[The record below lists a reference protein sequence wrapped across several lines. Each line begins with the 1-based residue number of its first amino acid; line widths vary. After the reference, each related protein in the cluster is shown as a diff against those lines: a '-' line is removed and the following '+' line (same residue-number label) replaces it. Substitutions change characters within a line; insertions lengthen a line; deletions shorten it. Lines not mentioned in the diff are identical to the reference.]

1 MESKRAL
8 FFVAQMCPH
17 QQSNDVSVH
26 FLKDLFLRSFFPQ
39 TLPRSPRAK
48 SQNGKKK
55 STVNGTRKHP
65 ATYQT
70 NGLAATSS
78 KLLQDRLLLTWN
90 AQQTKNAGVVTWRSI
105 VHRDLLRNPVS
116 LLARLLGAGTTI
128 HFWLVVVP
136 GLGLLTIGVIWL
148 DLVVGVIRY
157 WSPSSQRGLR
167 LLFVFMVI
175 LH

>member
-1 MESKRAL
+1 M
-8 FFVAQMCPH
+8 
-17 QQSNDVSVH
+17 
-26 FLKDLFLRSFFPQ
+26 FLVIFMKDLFLRSIFPLK
-39 TLPRSPRAK
+39 LPRSPRAK
-48 SQNGKKK
+48 SQNGNK
-55 STVNGTRKHP
+55 STVNGTRIHP

-90 AQQTKNAGVVTWRSI
+90 AKQTKNAGVVTWRSI
-105 VHRDLLRNPVS
+105 VHRDLLRNLVS
-116 LLARLLGAGTTI
+116 LLALLLGAGTTI

-136 GLGLLTIGVIWL
+136 VLGLITIGVIWL